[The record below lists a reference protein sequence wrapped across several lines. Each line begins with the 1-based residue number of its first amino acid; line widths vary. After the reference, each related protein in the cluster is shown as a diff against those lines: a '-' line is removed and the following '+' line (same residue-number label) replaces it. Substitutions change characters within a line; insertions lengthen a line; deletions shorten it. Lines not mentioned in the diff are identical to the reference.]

1 MSYFFSAKTA
11 NGGENENPFL
21 IVLNILAELNNKINI
36 CFSGTRRQEKPPY
49 SYISLIV
56 MAIKSVPSKKLTLN
70 EIYQF
75 LQQQFPF
82 FRGSYQVERDNY
94 DIIIQKKCLVLF
106 YFENFIVNFMKNLFL
121 EFL

>member
-1 MSYFFSAKTA
+1 M
-11 NGGENENPFL
+11 NNE
-21 IVLNILAELNNKINI
+21 INI

-94 DIIIQKKCLVLF
+94 HTKKMFSLVLF
-106 YFENFIVNFMKNLFL
+106 
-121 EFL
+121 

>member
-94 DIIIQKKCLVLF
+94 HTKKMFSFVLF
-106 YFENFIVNFMKNLFL
+106 
-121 EFL
+121 